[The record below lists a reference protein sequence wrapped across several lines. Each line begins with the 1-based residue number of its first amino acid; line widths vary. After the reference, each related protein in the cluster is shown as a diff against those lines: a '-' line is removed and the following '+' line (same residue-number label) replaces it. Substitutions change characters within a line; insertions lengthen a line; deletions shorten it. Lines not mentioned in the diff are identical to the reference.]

1 MEKDQKKGVCVW
13 RGVSKVENGYV
24 ASLDQWSLR
33 YDTEVEAVIAHD
45 LKVLEQGSN
54 IKTNLDAGR
63 IRFALHRGGD
73 TFEGAWERLRE
84 ATGAKSL
91 EGLRDNYRRCKIRLM
106 PLPALA
112 PQQRQDRGRPMAKTT
127 YRRSSEYVGVYLSG
141 NTWQA
146 KVGRKY
152 VGTSADERVAALMR
166 DVAVYAQT
174 MADLAFPIEFI
185 EEVLGYGGVE
195 ALRQPVK
202 LSLFIN
208 RLDTALATAKEQR
221 RQEAA
226 REVVDAGPG
235 KPVVKPEAG
244 PGSTTDG

>member
-1 MEKDQKKGVCVW
+1 MENGPKSGVCAW

-54 IKTNLDAGR
+54 TKTNLDAGR
-63 IRFALHRGGD
+63 IRFALHRGGG
-73 TFEGAWERLRE
+73 TFEGAWERLRAE
-84 ATGAKSL
+84 AGLKSL
-91 EGLRDNYRRCKIRLM
+91 EGLRDNYRRCKIRLT
-106 PLPALA
+106 PLPPLA
-112 PQQRQDRGRPMAKTT
+112 PQPRRDRGRPMAKTT

-174 MADLAFPIEFI
+174 MAELAFPVEFI

-202 LSLFIN
+202 LALFIN
-208 RLDTALATAKEQR
+208 RLDDQLARAG
-221 RQEAA
+221 AA
-226 REVVDAGPG
+226 REAEA
-235 KPVVKPEAG
+235 EAG
-244 PGSTTDG
+244 AGAGTDTEEGTE